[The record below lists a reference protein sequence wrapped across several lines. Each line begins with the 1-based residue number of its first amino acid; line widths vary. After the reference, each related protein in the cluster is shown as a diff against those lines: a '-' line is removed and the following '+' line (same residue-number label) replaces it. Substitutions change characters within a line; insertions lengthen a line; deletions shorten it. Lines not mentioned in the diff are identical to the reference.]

1 MVGGIRMSQKPS
13 RLKAEINGKDYT
25 IVGLKPQKHMQVVVE
40 IIQAELAELK
50 KLTHKLD
57 DERRAML
64 LAINAKSEQLELE
77 KEVIQLR
84 DQLQQLQEKLN
95 NESIS

>member
-1 MVGGIRMSQKPS
+1 MSQKPS

-25 IVGLKPQKHMQVVVE
+25 IVGLKPQNHMQVVVE

>member
-1 MVGGIRMSQKPS
+1 MSEKPS

-25 IVGLKPQKHMQVVVE
+25 IVCLKPQKDMQVVVE

>member
-1 MVGGIRMSQKPS
+1 
-13 RLKAEINGKDYT
+13 
-25 IVGLKPQKHMQVVVE
+25 MQVVVE
-40 IIQAELAELK
+40 IIQAELDELK

>member
-1 MVGGIRMSQKPS
+1 
-13 RLKAEINGKDYT
+13 
-25 IVGLKPQKHMQVVVE
+25 
-40 IIQAELAELK
+40 
-50 KLTHKLD
+50 LD

-64 LAINAKSEQLELE
+64 LAINAKSEQLVLE

>member
-1 MVGGIRMSQKPS
+1 
-13 RLKAEINGKDYT
+13 
-25 IVGLKPQKHMQVVVE
+25 MQVVVE